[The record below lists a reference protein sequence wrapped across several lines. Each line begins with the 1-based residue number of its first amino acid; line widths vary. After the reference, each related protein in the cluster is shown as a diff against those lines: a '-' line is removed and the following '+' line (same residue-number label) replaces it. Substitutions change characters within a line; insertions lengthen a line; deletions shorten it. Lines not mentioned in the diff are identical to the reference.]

1 MSATL
6 PLAPPGPAELQPP
19 IPDPGAGSKLPPLHC
34 DTSDLCQLL
43 RISKATL
50 HRLLAAGKL
59 PRPIRLAGL
68 KWAAAHIKAFVA
80 PGCPDRAVFE
90 ARREADSARGRH

>member
-1 MSATL
+1 MHPDTIPL
-6 PLAPPGPAELQPP
+6 PAPEPQAAGP
-19 IPDPGAGSKLPPLHC
+19 LPPLLL
-34 DTSDLCQLL
+34 DTADLCQLL

-68 KWAAAHIKAFVA
+68 KWPAAEIEAFVA
-80 PGCPDRAVFE
+80 MGCPDRATFE
-90 ARREADSARGRH
+90 ARRDADSVRNRR